1 MKRVYSKP
9 EIYFESFSLSQN
21 IAAGCEEKTH
31 TPAARACAVDF
42 SGLSLFLDGMDA
54 CNDIKVTNLGGD
66 GDLNGICYHVYT
78 DGSKN
83 FFNS

>member
-1 MKRVYSKP
+1 MKKPYYKP
-9 EIYFESFSLSQN
+9 EIVFESFSLSQN

-31 TPAARACAVDF
+31 TPSARECAVDF

-54 CNDIKVTNLGGD
+54 CNDIKVDNLGGD
-66 GDLNGICYHVYT
+66 GEYGGICYHVYT
-78 DGSKN
+78 DGTKN